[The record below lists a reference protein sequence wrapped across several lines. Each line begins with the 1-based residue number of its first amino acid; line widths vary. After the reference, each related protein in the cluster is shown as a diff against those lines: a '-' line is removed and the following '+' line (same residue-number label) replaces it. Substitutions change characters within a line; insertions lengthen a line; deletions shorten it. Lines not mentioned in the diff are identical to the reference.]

1 MGTAIAGYLD
11 VTGVSNSPLWEYQ
24 FVNDFLGTVPH
35 RQGLTTEWVGVNPDM
50 RRAGNTASSPSED
63 IHGTSLRTPRTHCF
77 QAMCLPESPPIR
89 MTCSVFVL
97 HRVWR
102 TCFHATARPYYY
114 RICSSNQSERTN
126 ASWVLSHPHER
137 STAATV

>member
-1 MGTAIAGYLD
+1 MSTTQCTLPPFPTRGSQKRASLKPPSRPIRRHQRLLPPSTLRPGPVGTAIAGYLD

-63 IHGTSLRTPRTHCF
+63 IHGTSLGR
-77 QAMCLPESPPIR
+77 
-89 MTCSVFVL
+89 
-97 HRVWR
+97 
-102 TCFHATARPYYY
+102 
-114 RICSSNQSERTN
+114 
-126 ASWVLSHPHER
+126 ASH
-137 STAATV
+137 AATTRA